1 MNAKKQSPVLGG
13 WVFCLF
19 FSNVSR
25 TVLKNHDL
33 RSRQELT
40 SHLTNQWPSPG
51 AVDSNAVALDTLLYQ
66 KRTGRWEE
74 YVSACCFSFN

>member
-1 MNAKKQSPVLGG
+1 MCRVVEWGCVLNA
-13 WVFCLF
+13 
-19 FSNVSR
+19 SR

-51 AVDSNAVALDTLLYQ
+51 AMDSNAVALDTILYQ

-74 YVSACCFSFN
+74 YVSMYCVFILVCTY